1 MSGILAEEIG
11 QVLRLTADKIDLG
24 KSVFDL
30 GMDSL
35 MALELKLGIE
45 DRFGI
50 EIPVMALSEGGNV
63 TSLSAQIVG
72 QIRGEEASDQ
82 FAGDVQT
89 IISRHIND
97 DDVENIRKTDDT
109 RDVSTSENQFGT

>member
-1 MSGILAEEIG
+1 M
-11 QVLRLTADKIDLG
+11 LRLTADKIDLG

-72 QIRGEEASDQ
+72 QIRGEDTSDQ
-82 FAGDVQT
+82 FAGDVQS

-109 RDVSTSENQFGT
+109 RDPSTSENQFGT